1 MRPRERLW
9 PELPAAVVDGCRTLE
24 GSANSGPPGVSCTA
38 ASAPQALLATGIVVA
53 AAPPAAPVEVPE
65 MVAVRLG
72 EEEPPLDS
80 AWCSAC
86 WEERNCGDAMY
97 TPALP
102 EPRAAV
108 DIVGSA

>member
-9 PELPAAVVDGCRTLE
+9 PELPAAVLDGCRTLE
-24 GSANSGPPGVSCTA
+24 GSANSGPPGVNWTA

-53 AAPPAAPVEVPE
+53 ATPPGTPVEVP
-65 MVAVRLG
+65 VAKLRLG

-86 WEERNCGDAMY
+86 
-97 TPALP
+97 
-102 EPRAAV
+102 
-108 DIVGSA
+108 